1 MQAYKCNFKTIEM
14 KNFNSIIGILTIVGT
29 LFFVSCEDYLEV
41 EVPNQK
47 IVSQIVFDNDATA
60 KSAMVGIYNQLASV
74 SFSGGESNSVTVL
87 AGLSADNISAIY
99 EMSPP
104 FSDFDHHEIAPD
116 NSANENLW
124 SSAYNIIYATNSLL
138 EGIEEP
144 ESNLSTEVSNKLEG
158 ESKFVRAFTYF
169 YLVNLYGNVPLITT
183 TDYQVNS
190 LVSRT
195 SKEEVYDKIL
205 EDLTDASSLL
215 SDDYTSGERTEVTRA
230 AAYALLARVQ
240 LYLQNWEE
248 AEKNSSLVIQNT
260 QYEILQ
266 DLNQVFMKNSK
277 EAIWQLSPEGRGQS
291 LTNTSEGSIFIIDPM
306 WYFFAILK
314 LDDSFANSF
323 DNEDD
328 RLHNW
333 VGYNDEL
340 GVFFPFKYKISYST
354 DEPIEYSMVL
364 RLAEQ
369 YLIRAEAKAR
379 MGDLDGAISD
389 IDILRERA
397 GLDPVKEFEPNL
409 SQNELVSLIMEERN
423 KELFAEWGHRW
434 LDLKRTDRAGEVFS
448 NTTGWETTDT
458 YYPIPESELTKN
470 PNLTQNEGY

>member
-1 MQAYKCNFKTIEM
+1 M
-14 KNFNSIIGILTIVGT
+14 KNINSKIHILAIMGTI
-29 LFFVSCEDYLEV
+29 LFVSCEDYLEV
-41 EVPNQK
+41 EVPDQK

-60 KSAMVGIYNQLASV
+60 ESAMVGIYNQLASV
-74 SFSGGESNSVTVL
+74 SFSSGESNSVTVL
-87 AGLSADNISAIY
+87 AGLSADDISAIY
-99 EMSPP
+99 EMDPP
-104 FSDFDHHEIAPD
+104 FSDFDRHEIAPD

-138 EGIEEP
+138 SGIEE
-144 ESNLSTEVSNKLEG
+144 SGNNLSSEVSEKLEG

-169 YLVNLYGNVPLITT
+169 YLVNLYGDIPLITT

-205 EDLTDASSLL
+205 EDLTDASNLL
-215 SDDYTSGERTEVTRA
+215 SDEYTSGERTEVTRA
-230 AAYALLARVQ
+230 AAFALTARVQ
-240 LYLQNWEE
+240 LFLQNWEE
-248 AEKNSSLVIQNT
+248 AERYSSMVIQST
-260 QYEILQ
+260 HYEILQ
-266 DLNQVFMKNSK
+266 DLNQVFLKNSN

-306 WYFFAILK
+306 WYFFAIFK
-314 LDDSFANSF
+314 LDDSFVNSF
-323 DNEDD
+323 DNEDN
-328 RLHNW
+328 RFHNW
-333 VGYNDEL
+333 IGYNDEL
-340 GVFFPFKYKISYST
+340 GVFFPFKYKISNST

-369 YLIRAEAKAR
+369 YLIRAEARAR
-379 MGDLDGAISD
+379 MGDLDGAIS
-389 IDILRERA
+389 ERA
-397 GLDPVKEFEPNL
+397 GLDPVKDFESNL
-409 SQNELVSLIMEERN
+409 SQNELVSLIMQERN

-434 LDLKRTDRAGEVFS
+434 LDLKRTNRAGEVFS
-448 NTTGWETTDT
+448 DTTGWETTDI